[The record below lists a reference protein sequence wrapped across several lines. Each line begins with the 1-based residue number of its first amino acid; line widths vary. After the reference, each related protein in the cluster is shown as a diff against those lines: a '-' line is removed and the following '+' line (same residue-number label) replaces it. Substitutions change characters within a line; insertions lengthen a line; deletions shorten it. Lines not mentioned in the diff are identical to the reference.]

1 MPRQTQIINFSL
13 LPEIVKEVDELA
25 KEKKVSRSEILREAL
40 KQYIKSEK
48 LWQKIYKIG
57 EETAKNLNI
66 KTEEDVERMV
76 QEFRKEKR

>member
-1 MPRQTQIINFSL
+1 M
-13 LPEIVKEVDELA
+13 V

-57 EETAKNLNI
+57 EETAKELNI
-66 KTEEDVERMV
+66 KEEDVERMI
-76 QEFRKEKR
+76 QEFRKEEK

>member
-1 MPRQTQIINFSL
+1 M
-13 LPEIVKEVDELA
+13 A

-57 EETAKNLNI
+57 EETAKELNI
-66 KTEEDVERMV
+66 KEEDVERMI
-76 QEFRKEKR
+76 QEFRKEEK

>member
-1 MPRQTQIINFSL
+1 MPRQTQIINSSL
-13 LPEIVKEVDELA
+13 LPEIVKEVDKLA

-57 EETAKNLNI
+57 EETAKELNI
-66 KTEEDVERMV
+66 KEEDVERMI
-76 QEFRKEKR
+76 QEFRKEEK